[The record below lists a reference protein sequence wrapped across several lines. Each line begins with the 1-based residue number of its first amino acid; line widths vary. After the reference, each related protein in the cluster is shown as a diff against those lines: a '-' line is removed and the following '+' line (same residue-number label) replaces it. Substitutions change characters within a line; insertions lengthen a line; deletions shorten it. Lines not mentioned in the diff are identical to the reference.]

1 MLELIRK
8 KCLELMNNDFEKY
21 SLINDILAEDNC
33 FMEMSSETAISILL
47 DLNYN
52 LEDAKKIYLNL
63 IKKDNL

>member
-21 SLINDILAEDNC
+21 SLINDILAGYNC